1 VAGGHGTW
9 NLGTSEPRNLV
20 WTSNFSKRASGA
32 LLKFS
37 FTTSIWSQ
45 DPRTWNL
52 EPPLRPPLA
61 PPTAEPGTWN
71 LDPGT
76 WNLEPSAKISKI
88 APAAR
93 AEPGTSEP
101 GTSYLLTR
109 DPRNRNLGTL
119 SRVDYGSCLRGSEP
133 TAARLH
139 RAWLRWMLRPR
150 CLDARTAR
158 GCVRWR
164 QQPVPAGLEASS
176 ICRERTRRRLGKS
189 TPILGFARFSISRRA
204 ALGPATSGLI
214 ACH

>member
-1 VAGGHGTW
+1 MAGGHGTW

-20 WTSNFSKRASGA
+20 WRPNVSKRASGA

-37 FTTSIWSQ
+37 FTTSIWSR

-76 WNLEPSAKISKI
+76 WNLEPTAKNSKI

-93 AEPGTSEP
+93 VEPGTSEP

-109 DPRNRNLGTL
+109 DTRNRNLGTL
-119 SRVDYGSCLRGSEP
+119 SGVEAVATPEIGRR
-133 TAARLH
+133 ARDRAPSSHSASLPSGCKHQEVELSKAQPSHQEVTTKVFEHTKGCH
-139 RAWLRWMLRPR
+139 RYF
-150 CLDARTAR
+150 
-158 GCVRWR
+158 
-164 QQPVPAGLEASS
+164 Q
-176 ICRERTRRRLGKS
+176 RTRMTDS
-189 TPILGFARFSISRRA
+189 
-204 ALGPATSGLI
+204 GPGRPGE
-214 ACH
+214 